1 MCYNM
6 YIYALVVE
14 EKELEEKAEARRL
27 VWRQAMSED
36 SLDWVVARGT

>member
-14 EKELEEKAEARRL
+14 EKELEEKAEARSL
-27 VWRQAMSED
+27 VWR
-36 SLDWVVARGT
+36 